1 MGCQCIMQNNY
12 NSDGNGNLQWV
23 SAGFVVRLAA
33 YTLDVLLVGIG
44 VSVIKAPFWIGSL
57 LLQAPFWSRN
67 LLFQY
72 SLLDIIGYL
81 SGVIYFILMT
91 YYSGNTIGKKIMNL
105 RVVSGKSNHMTWM
118 QVIYRETIG
127 RFLSGVIYGV
137 GYLLILGDPDK
148 RALHDRLADTKVIYA
163 KKMTVSTGKG
173 NVQNMNSQGRNQS
186 TWNQPMSSYPIMEHE
201 VIKEEVVINK
211 EEQNIEN
218 TGF

>member
-23 SAGFVVRLAA
+23 SAGFVVRLVA
-33 YTLDVLLVGIG
+33 YTLDVLIVGIG

-91 YYSGNTIGKKIMNL
+91 YYSGNTLGKKIMNL

-163 KKMTVSTGKG
+163 KKIHVNMRQP
-173 NVQNMNSQGRNQS
+173 VQNPKVVNSAVMIPKVVNS
-186 TWNQPMSSYPIMEHE
+186 ETMDA
-201 VIKEEVVINK
+201 VINKEDVINK